1 MAKHGKGKDCDERQE
16 KIMEDAMQ
24 KLVDLIGAI
33 TKDFA
38 VRVDQDT
45 IDIEIMEQLVQWT
58 ETSVEASLS
67 FGIKQMEMHNKII
80 DIIKISERDGRHAP
94 FVEFLCWVRR
104 AIVQR
109 EELITSIA
117 AEHATSSTC
126 IAAEHAKRILTGDE
140 TTACYK
146 KWLKIF

>member
-1 MAKHGKGKDCDERQE
+1 M
-16 KIMEDAMQ
+16 
-24 KLVDLIGAI
+24 
-33 TKDFA
+33 
-38 VRVDQDT
+38 
-45 IDIEIMEQLVQWT
+45 QWT
-58 ETSVEASLS
+58 ETPGEASLS

>member
-1 MAKHGKGKDCDERQE
+1 MERN
-16 KIMEDAMQ
+16 ISRS
-24 KLVDLIGAI
+24 I
-33 TKDFA
+33 T
-38 VRVDQDT
+38 
-45 IDIEIMEQLVQWT
+45 QLWYQT
-58 ETSVEASLS
+58 
-67 FGIKQMEMHNKII
+67 MEMHNKII